1 MFLRSESATVMQ
13 IVDCLKEISRTQL
26 KRYRTIL
33 STNVKPITD
42 LGTRTSIFL
51 NIIKTPFTLLNLLP
65 EGYLLNYNT
74 ILVEF
79 CLRNP

>member
-33 STNVKPITD
+33 STNVKPIP
-42 LGTRTSIFL
+42 IWV
-51 NIIKTPFTLLNLLP
+51 P
-65 EGYLLNYNT
+65 EQ
-74 ILVEF
+74 VF
-79 CLRNP
+79 F